1 LGLVQ
6 QLTRHSNLLRA
17 RSKSG
22 KVRLCHGDL
31 HLRNIVL
38 QNDQPCLFDALE
50 FDDALAT
57 TDVLYDL
64 AFLLMDLWHRDL
76 KTHANRCFNT
86 FASRSMQANELSG
99 LALMPLF
106 MSVRAAIR
114 ALVAVD
120 KLAVAPDKQDRPE
133 LEEAHSYFSLAN
145 KFLETS
151 EPVLMAVGGL
161 SGTGKTTLAAAVAPS
176 LGHAPGALH
185 LRSDVERKRMLR
197 VPVLDKLPPQAYT
210 SQASHNVYRRL
221 CNRAEMALRAG
232 HSVVVDA
239 VFLEPMHRRW
249 IEKVALRC
257 GCKFLGLWLEAE
269 QDQMIERVTNR
280 EFDASDADGDV
291 VRRQLKIFDYNAC
304 WSPIDTRGSAEAAV
318 SQVRHV
324 IQTNFPSASSSA
336 SSNASSSN

>member
-1 LGLVQ
+1 MAQPPTNLPTNKPHTRTATKTEKQQVSVDLQAGQAEVVSFLSNASNYPEGVEVVDRIETHGAIVFLAGSRVYKLKRAIRLPYLDFSTLDKREAACHNELTRNATASQEIYIGVVPVTRESDQALKIEGVGEPVEWLVVMNRFEQADLFDNIAGRNKLDVALMDPLAEEIASYHEHARQVLDYDGDEIIARVINQIATSASYAADTFGLKETQQLSLGLVQ
-6 QLTRHSNLLRA
+6 QLTRHTKLLRM
-17 RSKSG
+17 RSKSA

-120 KLAVAPDKQDRPE
+120 KLAV
-133 LEEAHSYFSLAN
+133 
-145 KFLETS
+145 
-151 EPVLMAVGGL
+151 
-161 SGTGKTTLAAAVAPS
+161 
-176 LGHAPGALH
+176 
-185 LRSDVERKRMLR
+185 
-197 VPVLDKLPPQAYT
+197 
-210 SQASHNVYRRL
+210 
-221 CNRAEMALRAG
+221 
-232 HSVVVDA
+232 
-239 VFLEPMHRRW
+239 
-249 IEKVALRC
+249 
-257 GCKFLGLWLEAE
+257 
-269 QDQMIERVTNR
+269 
-280 EFDASDADGDV
+280 
-291 VRRQLKIFDYNAC
+291 
-304 WSPIDTRGSAEAAV
+304 
-318 SQVRHV
+318 
-324 IQTNFPSASSSA
+324 
-336 SSNASSSN
+336 